1 MIRYDLF
8 ILSTIQCFPAHHVH
22 IMCRYAYNQYA
33 LCQFGANLVPIWC
46 QYALSA
52 QPASTKSA
60 PQNNPTG
67 ILCFFLFLI
76 LINLDPF
83 SSTSTSTSTEY
94 VCVWGRQLIAF
105 FSSPFLNL
113 RETSSYRLVQLCRTQ
128 YNPLQP
134 CTRVKF
140 K

>member
-1 MIRYDLF
+1 MICLYSVQYNVSQHTMS
-8 ILSTIQCFPAHHVH
+8 ILCVVMPITSMP
-22 IMCRYAYNQYA
+22 Y
-33 LCQFGANLVPIWC
+33 ANLVPIWC

-67 ILCFFLFLI
+67 ILCFFLFPI

-83 SSTSTSTSTEY
+83 SSTSTSTFTSTSTEY

>member
-1 MIRYDLF
+1 MICLYSVQYNVSQHTIS
-8 ILSTIQCFPAHHVH
+8 ILCVVMPITSMP
-22 IMCRYAYNQYA
+22 Y
-33 LCQFGANLVPIWC
+33 ANLVPIWC

-83 SSTSTSTSTEY
+83 SSTSTEY